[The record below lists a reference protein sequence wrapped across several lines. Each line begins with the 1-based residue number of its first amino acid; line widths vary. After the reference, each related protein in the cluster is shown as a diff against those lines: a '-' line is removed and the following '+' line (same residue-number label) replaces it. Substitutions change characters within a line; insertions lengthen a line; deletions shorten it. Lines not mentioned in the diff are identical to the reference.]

1 MRDQT
6 DRAAASDG
14 ARQGDAALGL
24 SMEDLA
30 READRFGVSDEQ
42 VHRDHAISHVLAA
55 LSDEF
60 ARDVIFFG
68 GTALSRTH
76 LLHARLSED
85 IDLLALTSRADL
97 ADRLTKTVSRRVLRT
112 LGRVS
117 WEPGF
122 NARDDVQPAVLMT
135 AEGIAIKVQL
145 LSARGYTSWP
155 VEMRQIEQR
164 YLDARP
170 ATLQV
175 PTISSFAGWKTDA
188 WFARR
193 ASRDLYDLWA
203 LAERGAIDAD
213 AVAAYVKFGSTGGP
227 PRPFMFSKAPTGR
240 DWEESLAG
248 QTRLEIG
255 PEDAL
260 LVVRNAWASAQGEV
274 WDKSV

>member
-1 MRDQT
+1 MRDRT
-6 DRAAASDG
+6 GGATGPGG
-14 ARQGDAALGL
+14 ARRSDAALGL

-42 VHRDHAISHVLAA
+42 VRRDHAISHVLAA
-55 LSDEF
+55 VSDEF

-85 IDLLALTSRADL
+85 IDLLALTPRTDL
-97 ADRLTKTVSRRVLRT
+97 ADRLTTTISRRLLRT

-117 WEPGF
+117 WNPGF
-122 NARDDVQPAVLMT
+122 DPRDDVRPAVLMT
-135 AEGIAIKVQL
+135 PEGIAIKIQL
-145 LSARGYTSWP
+145 LSAKGYARWP
-155 VEMRQIEQR
+155 VEMRRIEQR
-164 YLDARP
+164 YRDAPP

-175 PTISSFAGWKTDA
+175 PTTTSFAGWKTDA
-188 WFARR
+188 WSARH

-203 LAERGAIDAD
+203 LAERGAIEAD
-213 AVAAYVKFGSTGGP
+213 AVAAFVKFGPTGGP
-227 PRPFMFSKAPTGR
+227 PRPFMFSKAPTR
-240 DWEESLAG
+240 REWEEALAG
-248 QTRLEIG
+248 QTRLEVS

-274 WDKSV
+274 WD